1 MRSVTIMALA
11 LAGLCVAV
19 RAEDKPQPAP
29 SFKLDVMPVFF
40 NSGCNTGACHGAAKG
55 KDGFRLS
62 LFGYD
67 PDGDYQRLTREI
79 PGRRLNLAFPEES
92 LLLKKTTGQAPHT
105 GGKRFEPDSENY
117 NTILRWVAAG
127 APADP
132 PNLPR
137 VVAVEIAPTSI
148 LLSGENAS
156 QQLSVKAKYSD
167 NSIRDVTRLAVY
179 ITSNDNSAAVSA
191 GGMLKSG
198 RPGEAFIMAR
208 YDVFNVGVP
217 VIVIPANAPPLPA
230 EFPATNYIDS
240 QINQKLRKMCIQP
253 SPLCTDA
260 VFIRRLY
267 IDTVGLL
274 PPPDKT
280 TAFVASKDPAKR
292 EKLVDELLSRPEF
305 IEIWTMKWGE
315 KLEIRSEN
323 DRISYKAALQYYNWL
338 HDRLAADVP
347 FDQIVRELLTA
358 SGGTF
363 ANPAANYYQ
372 TETETLKLAEN
383 TAQVFMGMRVQC
395 AQCHNHPFD
404 RWTLEDYY
412 GFASFF
418 SQVGRKKGEDPRETI
433 VFNSGGGEVN
443 HPVAMKP
450 VPPKFLG
457 GDTAAITGRDRRQV
471 LASWLASSEN
481 PYFARNIANIVWQH
495 FFGCGI
501 VEPVDDVR
509 ISNPPANPELLQ
521 ALATRL
527 VEYQYDFR
535 RLVRDI
541 CLSRTY
547 QLAAEPNASN
557 QDDVRNFSHAAIR
570 RIRAEVLLDCI
581 NQVAETRDKF
591 KGLPS
596 GARAVQIADGKTTN
610 YFLTTFG
617 RPSRESVCACEVVI
631 EPNLSQALHLL
642 NGETVNR
649 KIAEG
654 GLIKRL
660 LAEKQ
665 TPADI
670 IAQLYLRAFSRRPT
684 GKELTGLITL
694 TKADEPKQRQK
705 SLEDAFWA
713 ILNSKEFV
721 FNH

>member
-1 MRSVTIMALA
+1 MLLI
-11 LAGLCVAV
+11 LAGLCVSV
-19 RAEDKPQPAP
+19 RAQDKPQPAT
-29 SFKLDVMPVFF
+29 SFKLDVVPVFF
-40 NSGCNTGACHGAAKG
+40 NAGCNTGACHGAAKG

-67 PDGDYQRLTREI
+67 PDGDYRRLTREI
-79 PGRRLNLAFPEES
+79 TGRRINLAFPEES
-92 LLLKKTTGQAPHT
+92 LLLKKTTGQVPHT
-105 GGKRFEPDSENY
+105 GGKRMEPNSQNY
-117 NTILRWVAAG
+117 DTILRWIAAG
-127 APADP
+127 ALADP

-148 LLSGENAS
+148 LLAGENAS
-156 QQLSVKAKYSD
+156 QQISVKARYSD
-167 NSIRDVTRLAVY
+167 NSVRDVTRLAVY
-179 ITSNDNSAAVSA
+179 STSNDNSAAVST
-191 GGMLKSG
+191 GGLLRSG
-198 RPGEAFIMAR
+198 KPGEAFIMAR
-208 YDVFNVGVP
+208 YDVFNVGIP
-217 VIVIPANAPPLPA
+217 VIVIPADAPPLPA
-230 EFPATNYIDS
+230 EFPATNYVDT
-240 QINQKLRKMCIQP
+240 QINQKLRKMRVQP
-253 SPLCTDA
+253 SPICTDE

-267 IDTVGLL
+267 IDMVGLL
-274 PPPDKT
+274 PPPEKT

-292 EKLVDELLSRPEF
+292 EKLVDELLARPEF
-305 IEIWTMKWGE
+305 IEIWTMKWAE

-323 DRISYKAALQYYNWL
+323 DRVSYKAALQYYTWL
-338 HDRLAADVP
+338 HDRLAANAP

-372 TETETLKLAEN
+372 AETETLKLAEN
-383 TAQVFMGMRVQC
+383 TAQVFLGMRVQC

-433 VFNSGGGEVN
+433 IFNTGGGEVN
-443 HPVAMKP
+443 HPVAMAP

-457 GDTAAITGRDRRQV
+457 GDKATITGRDRRDA
-471 LASWLASSEN
+471 LASWLASPEN

-495 FFGCGI
+495 FFGRGI

-509 ISNPPANPELLQ
+509 ISNPPSNPELLE
-521 ALATRL
+521 ALAAKL
-527 VEYQYDFR
+527 VEYKYDFH

-547 QLAAEPNASN
+547 QLAAEPNATN
-557 QDDVRNFSHAAIR
+557 QDDLRNFSHAAIR

-581 NQVAETRDKF
+581 NEIAETRDKF

-631 EPNLSQALHLL
+631 DPNLSQALHLL

-649 KIAEG
+649 KIADG
-654 GLIKRL
+654 GLVKRL
-660 LAEKQ
+660 LAEKM

-670 IAQLYLRAFSRRPT
+670 ISELYLRAFSRRPSDS
-684 GKELTGLITL
+684 ELSSLLTL
-694 TKADEPKQRQK
+694 TRTADPKKRQ
-705 SLEDAFWA
+705 SAIEDAFWA